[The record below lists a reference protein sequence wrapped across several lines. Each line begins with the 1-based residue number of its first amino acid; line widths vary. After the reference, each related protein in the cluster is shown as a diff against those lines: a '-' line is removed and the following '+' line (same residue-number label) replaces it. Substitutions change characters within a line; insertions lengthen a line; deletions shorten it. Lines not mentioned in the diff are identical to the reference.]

1 MNVFGVIGW
10 KNSGKTGLVE
20 RLVYELNRR
29 GFSVSTLKHAHH
41 SFDVDR
47 PGKDSYRHR
56 VAGASQVMVSSEER
70 SALISEFRGSSAP
83 SLKTLLTQLEPVDIV
98 LIEGWKC
105 DSHPKI
111 ETWRSINDCA
121 VLAETDPTI
130 LAVASDLHL
139 KLNCPNLDLNDTNAI
154 TDFILE
160 NLEVLK

>member
-56 VAGASQVMVSSEER
+56 VAGASQVMVSSEELSIDQR
-70 SALISEFRGSSAP
+70 ISWQF
-83 SLKTLLTQLEPVDIV
+83 
-98 LIEGWKC
+98 
-105 DSHPKI
+105 
-111 ETWRSINDCA
+111 CA
-121 VLAETDPTI
+121 KSEYAFD
-130 LAVASDLHL
+130 
-139 KLNCPNLDLNDTNAI
+139 
-154 TDFILE
+154 
-160 NLEVLK
+160 

>member
-83 SLKTLLTQLEPVDIV
+83 SLSTLLTKLEPVDIV
-98 LIEGWKC
+98 LVEGWKC

-111 ETWRSINDCA
+111 ETWRSINDYA

-130 LAVASDLHL
+130 LAVASDLQL
-139 KLNCPNLDLNDTNAI
+139 DLNCPNLDLNDTNAI

>member
-83 SLKTLLTQLEPVDIV
+83 SLSTLLTKLEPVDIV
-98 LIEGWKC
+98 LVEGWKC

-111 ETWRSINDCA
+111 ETWRSIND
-121 VLAETDPTI
+121 
-130 LAVASDLHL
+130 
-139 KLNCPNLDLNDTNAI
+139 
-154 TDFILE
+154 
-160 NLEVLK
+160 

>member
-83 SLKTLLTQLEPVDIV
+83 SLSTLLTKLEPVDIV
-98 LIEGWKC
+98 LVEGWKC
-105 DSHPKI
+105 DSYPKI
-111 ETWRSINDCA
+111 ETWRSVNDYA

-139 KLNCPNLDLNDTNAI
+139 ELNCPNLDLNDTNSI
-154 TDFILE
+154 TDFILK